1 MEGSQCKGCREKQVQ
16 GYRGG
21 VTASKR
27 ELNHPA
33 GDVWAPP
40 VRWWVPAIAATALL
54 AVLIAVVVLLVKP
67 PGPLDDPRP
76 AFQRDGLLR
85 DGPVLDGDFEGVEL
99 GDRTVILLFE
109 RLEPEGGEWQ
119 QWQAD
124 VTSDGANLVV
134 LTPNDPAHDRL
145 VSALHMPVPVDG
157 GPPIGYAVVDPERRV
172 RYVTLDPQYLIN
184 AYEVDV
190 ITGAVS

>member
-1 MEGSQCKGCREKQVQ
+1 M
-16 GYRGG
+16 
-21 VTASKR
+21 
-27 ELNHPA
+27 
-33 GDVWAPP
+33 
-40 VRWWVPAIAATALL
+40 
-54 AVLIAVVVLLVKP
+54 
-67 PGPLDDPRP
+67 
-76 AFQRDGLLR
+76 
-85 DGPVLDGDFEGVEL
+85 EL

-109 RLEPEGGEWQ
+109 RSEPEGGEWE

-124 VTSDGANLVV
+124 VTDDGADLVV

-157 GPPIGYAVVDPERRV
+157 GPPVGYAVVDSERQV
-172 RYVTLDPQYLIN
+172 RYVTLDPQYLVN

>member
-1 MEGSQCKGCREKQVQ
+1 MERSQCKGCGDKQVQ
-16 GYRGG
+16 GYRGC

-33 GDVWAPP
+33 GDVGAPP

-54 AVLIAVVVLLVKP
+54 AVLIAVVVLLVRP

-85 DGPVLDGDFEGVEL
+85 DGPVLDTDFEGVEL
-99 GDRTVILLFE
+99 GNRTVILLFE
-109 RLEPEGGEWQ
+109 RSEPEGGEWE

-124 VTSDGANLVV
+124 VTDDGADLVV

-157 GPPIGYAVVDPERRV
+157 GPPVGYAVVDSERQV
-172 RYVTLDPQYLIN
+172 RYVTLDPQYLVN

>member
-1 MEGSQCKGCREKQVQ
+1 
-16 GYRGG
+16 
-21 VTASKR
+21 
-27 ELNHPA
+27 
-33 GDVWAPP
+33 
-40 VRWWVPAIAATALL
+40 VPAIAATALL
-54 AVLIAVVVLLVKP
+54 AVLIAVVVLLVRP

-85 DGPVLDGDFEGVEL
+85 DGPVLDTDFEGVEL

-109 RLEPEGGEWQ
+109 RSEPEGGEWE

-124 VTSDGANLVV
+124 VTDDGADLVV

-157 GPPIGYAVVDPERRV
+157 GPPVGYAVVDSERQV
-172 RYVTLDPQYLIN
+172 RYVTLDPQYLVN